1 MFLLQS
7 ENMSGRATNEPTN
20 YFAFG
25 FQTAKDT
32 EATTFQFLRHLD
44 GTGFDIDETVESVHE
59 GGDGQEIGLR
69 YKTAISANGQ
79 MVLNARPEIG
89 HRIAVAALGADT
101 ATAPQGI
108 GTTTASGLCNQHTA
122 VPTSAMPYLTVE
134 QYWAD
139 AVERGV
145 NALVTGLT
153 IEWEAGRPIKMTPE
167 FVVGGTAYRR
177 AAASALT
184 PTRETG
190 KPFMYPFA
198 SVTLDGAGNTK
209 ITKGSIKVSRNV
221 DTDIRTTGLNPE
233 DAVVQ
238 TFETEVALTLK
249 YEGSTLYDKVKYAG
263 GTQVPV
269 DLATGALSLYSL
281 FGSGTNVRYQEFG
294 VNQFHYTQAR
304 VNRLDPDGKTM
315 YIDVTGEGYKGA
327 THQAY
332 VRTLIASA
340 AAIV

>member
-7 ENMSGRATNEPTN
+7 ETMSGRATNEPSN

-25 FQTAKDT
+25 FQSAKDT
-32 EATTFQFLRHLD
+32 EAATFQFLRHLD
-44 GTGFDIDETVESVHE
+44 GTGFDTDETVESVHE

-79 MVLNARPEIG
+79 MVLNDRPEIG
-89 HRIAVAALGADT
+89 HRVAVAALGADS
-101 ATAPQGI
+101 ATAPTGV
-108 GTTTASGLCNQHTA
+108 GTVASGVCNEHLA
-122 VPTSAMPYLTVE
+122 VPTSTLPYLTVE

-139 AVERGV
+139 AVERAT

-153 IEWEAGRPIKMTPE
+153 IEWEAGRPIKITPE
-167 FVVGGTAYRR
+167 FVVGGTSYRR

-198 SVTLDGAGNTK
+198 SVSLDGAGNTK
-209 ITKGSIKVSRNV
+209 ITKGSIKVTRNV

-249 YEGSTLYDKVKYAG
+249 YEDSTLYDKVHYNG

-269 DLATGALSLYSL
+269 DLATGALSLYSE
-281 FGSGTNVRYQEFG
+281 FGAGTSVRYQQFG

-315 YIDVTGEGYKGA
+315 YLDVTGEGYKGA
-327 THQAY
+327 THQVF

>member
-7 ENMSGRATNEPTN
+7 ENMSGRATNEPSN

-25 FQTAKDT
+25 FQSAKDT

-44 GTGFDIDETVESVHE
+44 GTGFDTDETIESVHE

-69 YKTAISANGQ
+69 YKTAIAANGQ
-79 MVLNARPEIG
+79 MVLNDRPEIG
-89 HRIAVAALGADT
+89 HRVAVAALGADS
-101 ATAPQGI
+101 ATAPTGI
-108 GTTTASGLCNQHTA
+108 GTAASGMCNEHLA
-122 VPTSAMPYLTVE
+122 VPTSTLPYLTVE

-139 AVERGV
+139 AVERAD

-153 IEWEAGRPIKMTPE
+153 IEWEAGRPIKLTPE
-167 FVVGGTAYRR
+167 FVVGGTSYRR

-198 SVTLDGAGNTK
+198 SVSLDGAGNTK
-209 ITKGSIKVSRNV
+209 ITKGSIKVTRNV

-249 YEGSTLYDKVKYAG
+249 YEDSTLYDKVHYNG

-269 DLATGALSLYSL
+269 DLATGALSLFSS
-281 FGSGTNVRYQEFG
+281 FGAGTSVRYQQFG

-304 VNRLDPDGKTM
+304 VNKLDPDGKTM
-315 YIDVTGEGYKGA
+315 YLDVTGEGYKGA
-327 THQAY
+327 THQVF